1 MRSESPLPHLIVGLT
16 GGIGSGKSTV
26 AKLFEHFGAR
36 IIDTDLISHQL
47 TQSGGAAIT
56 AICRIFG
63 SEYLDTSGSMDRNKM
78 RTLVFIDATAKKKLE
93 SILHPLI
100 REQAELLAA
109 HPTTAPYTIVVVPLL
124 AEFDNYQW
132 LQRITVIDCSEQTQ
146 IDRTIQRSG
155 LKDETVRAI
164 MATQSNRAQRLQIA
178 DDIIDND
185 GPVDHLQQ
193 QIELL
198 NRNYLQIASG
208 SD

>member
-16 GGIGSGKSTV
+16 GGIGSGKSTI

-47 TQSGGAAIT
+47 TQSGGTAIS

-63 SEYLDTSGSMDRNKM
+63 SEYLDSSGSMDRNKM
-78 RTLVFIDATAKKKLE
+78 RTLVFGDATAKMKLE

-100 REQAELLAA
+100 REQAELLAIR
-109 HPTTAPYTIVVVPLL
+109 PTTAPYTIVVVPLL
-124 AEFDNYQW
+124 AESDNYQW

-155 LKDETVRAI
+155 LKDATVRAI